1 MNRLI
6 EHYTIPCYD
15 TDASWRLKPVSFMN
29 YAQEMANRHASVLGF
44 GYDDLIGSRT
54 AWVLARMYIR
64 FIDLPLWRN
73 DVTLTTWHKGLNRLF
88 LWERLVSQNLFMVS
102 PCSLQIL
109 NRLFFLRDFRMTDQQ
124 GNVRV
129 EATTSWIVLNLDTR
143 RLVRDPKLMDEGTKC
158 SENAVEQPAD
168 KVQLPKDAQME
179 FVMEHTVSYSDVDL
193 LGHTNN
199 AMYMHWAMDAV
210 PYEITSQHPLKEVT
224 INFNHE
230 TRAGEKVSIYRT
242 SLQAEDGLRVF
253 IEGKVGDTSSFVIE
267 MLF

>member
-1 MNRLI
+1 MNRLK

-88 LWERLVSQNLFMVS
+88 
-102 PCSLQIL
+102 
-109 NRLFFLRDFRMTDQQ
+109 FLRDFRMTDPQ